1 MKHLI
6 GFNEAL
12 DLTVSSVPF
21 TETETVPLDELTGR
35 ILLEDII
42 AKVDCPSVDS
52 SSRDGYA
59 VRSEDLTG
67 AGKENAVQLN
77 VAGRMIAG
85 TLSELSIKG
94 GQAIDITTGAAMPH
108 GADAVVME
116 ENCSRRD
123 EVVHC
128 FDSVRSGENVFQKG
142 TDIQKGEIVL
152 SKGEYIT
159 PARLG
164 LMASAGYEKAAVR
177 KAPHVAV
184 IATGDEVVAPGKPL
198 SEGQLYASNMVETCS
213 WLSLFAISYQVEQ
226 VPDRKEEI
234 QSAIVKQLP
243 HVDAFITSGGAWG
256 SERDLIMRVLDGLG
270 WRGVYHKVK
279 MKPGKGAGFGL
290 LKGKPFFLL
299 PGAPSA
305 NETAF
310 TQLALPGLLVMEDCT
325 HPPFPWVSARA
336 GETIR
341 GDKDWTQFFDAH
353 YIIDEDAAMVQ
364 PIRQGSRLRA
374 MAQREALMVLP
385 EGCEIVA
392 GGEETNI
399 QLLNPFGQRLG
410 MGFSPSKKSGK

>member
-1 MKHLI
+1 MKNHI

-12 DLTVSSVPF
+12 DLTVSSVPS
-21 TETETVPLDELTGR
+21 TETETVLLEELTGR
-35 ILLEDII
+35 ILLEDIV
-42 AKVDCPSVDS
+42 ARVDCPSVDS

-67 AGKENAVQLN
+67 AGKENPIQLD

-85 TLSELSIKG
+85 TSSNLSIKG

-123 EVVHC
+123 EVVYC
-128 FDSVRSGENVFQKG
+128 FDSVRPGENTFRKG
-142 TDIQKGEIVL
+142 TDVQEGEVVL
-152 SKGEYIT
+152 SKGEHIT

-164 LMASAGYEKAAVR
+164 LMASAGFEKAAVR
-177 KAPHVAV
+177 KAPRVAV
-184 IATGDEVVAPGKPL
+184 IATGDEVVVPGNPL
-198 SEGQLYASNMVETCS
+198 SEGQLYASNMVEICS
-213 WLSLFAISYQVEQ
+213 WLSLFAISYQVEL
-226 VPDRKEEI
+226 VADREEEI

-270 WRGVYHKVK
+270 WQGVYHKVK

-290 LKGKPFFLL
+290 LKEKPFFLL

-310 TQLALPGLLVMEDCT
+310 TQLALPGLLAMEDCA
-325 HPPFPWVSARA
+325 HPPFPWVRA
-336 GETIR
+336 HVGETIR

-353 YIIDEDAAMVQ
+353 FVIGEDGTMVQ
-364 PIRQGSRLRA
+364 PLRQGSRLRA
-374 MAQREALMVLP
+374 MAQKEALMVLP
-385 EGCEIVA
+385 EGCEKMA
-392 GGEETNI
+392 GGEETSI
-399 QLLNPFGQRLG
+399 QLLNPFGPRPG
-410 MGFSPSKKSGK
+410 MGFSPSINQGK